1 MFIDGGGRG
10 GEGRTVK
17 TVCMSIVFCRASDGA
32 GCYLYYVFY
41 VRVKLNSWH
50 RNIEALFK
58 EKKTKNRTFIWIF
71 LLLILTDVL
80 L

>member
-1 MFIDGGGRG
+1 MFIDGGGG
-10 GEGRTVK
+10 DRTVK
-17 TVCMSIVFCRASDGA
+17 TVCMSIVFCRASDGV

-50 RNIEALFK
+50 WNIEALFK
-58 EKKTKNRTFIWIF
+58 KNGTFYLIFF